1 LGGAHIWKGPK
12 VDSLIIAAIVFAC
25 TFGGAAFGMV
35 LRTVLPE
42 HHRSDDSKDVMK
54 MGMGLIATISALV
67 LGLLVASAKSSY
79 DAQKSGYQQVAANFV
94 LLDRTLAHYGKEAM
108 PARALLRRTVVTL
121 IDRLWP
127 ADGSRVSGLDA
138 TEITELGG
146 AVLKAVRELKP
157 QTDVERL
164 LQAQAVQIA
173 GELARLRWS
182 LSQQE
187 DSAIPAPFLVVLVF
201 WLFVLFTSF
210 GLYSP
215 RNATVIT
222 VHCVCALS
230 VAGALFLIVDLGQPF
245 QGMFQIP
252 STPFQ
257 KALTQLGQ

>member
-1 LGGAHIWKGPK
+1 
-12 VDSLIIAAIVFAC
+12 VDSLNIAAIVFAC
-25 TFGGAAFGMV
+25 AFGGAAFGML
-35 LRTVLPE
+35 LRAVLPE
-42 HHRSDDSKDVMK
+42 PHLSNDSKEVMK
-54 MGMGLIATISALV
+54 MGTGLIATISALV
-67 LGLLVASAKSSY
+67 LGLLIASAKSSY
-79 DAQKSGYQQVAANFV
+79 DGQKTGYQQMAANFV
-94 LLDRTLAHYGKEAM
+94 LLDRRLAQYGPEAK
-108 PARALLRRTVVTL
+108 PARDLLRRAVSTL

-146 AVLKAVRELKP
+146 AVLKAVRELAP
-157 QTDVERL
+157 RTDVERS
-164 LQAQAVQIA
+164 LQSQALQIG

-187 DSAIPAPFLVVLVF
+187 DSAIPTPFLVVLVF

-257 KALTQLGQ
+257 KALAQFGQ